1 MTVTDTPTFPT
12 SHLKMSDNVSD
23 NVSDRIAPLSATPS
37 FNYPFASAPDIIRS
51 HQKDAYFQGVLL
63 NHLSGILRRLY
74 GARFLH
80 TYTTE
85 ARTFADLLYLGLTT
99 LIGNRTLGEEYCD
112 IVQIEDDTLK
122 LPSIS
127 RRAGYILT
135 SILLPYGLNRILP
148 TFRSKLRSKL
158 EANLR
163 RLTRRNQTK
172 SRSFRLQSY
181 FLEHL
186 SAITSPS
193 PIHALTLTIFYF
205 SGSYY
210 ELSKR
215 IWGLRYIFTK
225 RLSPSE
231 ARVGYEVLGVLLLLQ
246 IAVQGYLHLRSTI
259 VGGGAQGREEPV
271 PAGASTNIAGGQAM
285 LEGGVEVSL
294 DPNSYSSNQDLLFE
308 ASTPLPSSNLNL
320 ENTTHT
326 PVLAEPRYGLSD
338 GKVMTWIK
346 GSSQRKCTL
355 CLEELKDP
363 SATQCGH
370 VFCWS
375 CIGDWVREKPECPLC
390 RRGCLVQHILPLR
403 A

>member
-1 MTVTDTPTFPT
+1 
-12 SHLKMSDNVSD
+12 MSDHVADQSLQ
-23 NVSDRIAPLSATPS
+23 SHTPSS
-37 FNYPFASAPDIIRS
+37 FNYPFAAAPDIIRS
-51 HQKDAYFQGVLL
+51 HQKDAYFQGILL

-99 LIGNRTLGEEYCD
+99 FIGNRTLGEEYCD

-122 LPSIS
+122 LPTIT

-135 SILLPYGLNRILP
+135 SVLLPYSLNRILP
-148 TFRSKLRSKL
+148 SFRSRIRSKL
-158 EANLR
+158 EVSLR
-163 RLTRRNQTK
+163 RLSRRGQKK
-172 SRSFRLQSY
+172 SLSY
-181 FLEHL
+181 RIQEYLLTHL
-186 SAITSPS
+186 ATITSPS
-193 PIHALTLTIFYF
+193 PFYALSLTIFYF
-205 SGSYY
+205 SGAYY

-215 IWGLRYIFTK
+215 IFGLRYIFTK
-225 RLSPSE
+225 RIGPSD

-246 IAVQGYLHLRSTI
+246 MGVQGWLHLHSTI
-259 VGGGAQGREEPV
+259 RSQENPEP
-271 PAGASTNIAGGQAM
+271 ASANTLAGGTAM

-294 DPNSYSSNQDLLFE
+294 DPNAYSSNNELLFE
-308 ASTPLPSSNLNL
+308 SSTPLVSSNLNL
-320 ENTTHT
+320 EETTHT
-326 PVLAEPRYGLSD
+326 PIMVEHRYHLKNEKTMG
-338 GKVMTWIK
+338 WIK
-346 GSSQRKCTL
+346 GQQQRKCTL

-370 VFCWS
+370 VFCWT

-390 RRGCLVQHILPLR
+390 RRAALVQHILPLR